1 MFLLVNNSLF
11 LVSYQD
17 EEFLHSN
24 LVVFFCLEMHKISTP
39 RYQQRVQFPL
49 DLLDENNENNRGMS
63 NIEPSDSYVGE
74 PTNQKASNS

>member
-1 MFLLVNNSLF
+1 
-11 LVSYQD
+11 
-17 EEFLHSN
+17 
-24 LVVFFCLEMHKISTP
+24 MHKISTP